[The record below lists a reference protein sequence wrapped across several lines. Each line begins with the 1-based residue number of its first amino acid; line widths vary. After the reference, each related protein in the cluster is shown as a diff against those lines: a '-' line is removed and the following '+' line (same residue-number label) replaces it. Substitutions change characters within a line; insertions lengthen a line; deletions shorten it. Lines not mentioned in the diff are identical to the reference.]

1 MFDAAAFFCSI
12 LRTESAFGIYCT
24 KPASKKFEA
33 ASISKVPKL
42 LSNEMPP
49 LALLA
54 GGLAIRLR
62 PQTLKLPKAMI
73 EVAGEPFIVHQL
85 GLMRREGVERAVLC
99 VGYLGEQIEAFVK
112 DGSQYGVAVDYCF
125 DGPKLLG
132 TGGALRKA
140 LPYLGSEFLVM
151 YGDSWL
157 DTAFAPVVTAFRNSG
172 KPALMTVFRNEGR
185 WDVSNVQY
193 ENGVIQC
200 YDKVERTPQMQY
212 IDWGLSIVKADLL
225 AQRPADT
232 AFDLAEIYTNLARHG
247 QLAGY
252 EIKTRFYEIGSTGG
266 LRETDAL
273 LRKLR

>member
-1 MFDAAAFFCSI
+1 
-12 LRTESAFGIYCT
+12 
-24 KPASKKFEA
+24 
-33 ASISKVPKL
+33 
-42 LSNEMPP
+42 MPP

-62 PQTLKLPKAMI
+62 PHTLKVPKAMI

-85 GLMRREGVERAVLC
+85 RLMRREGLTRAVLC

-112 DGSQYGVAVDYCF
+112 DGSQFGVAVDYCY

-193 ENGVIQC
+193 ENGVIQR
-200 YDKVERTPQMQY
+200 YDKAERVPQMQH

-232 AFDLAEIYTNLARHG
+232 AFDLAEIYTNLARQG

-252 EIKTRFYEIGSTGG
+252 EIKTRFYEIGSTEG

-273 LRKLR
+273 LRKLP